1 MKSFKI
7 RENIKEAWLLFKN
20 NLSTFFL
27 ILALL
32 YVAES
37 VSEKENI
44 ILSIIVSIV
53 GIFVSYMI
61 IKFLLSIIDKKEFN
75 IFSKKSF
82 PTLKQLWR
90 FFATYIIVA
99 ITGMGSFLVF
109 FIPAFFILSKTIIL
123 TSLVKILFGFSVIG
137 LIVGIYFAVRLMFAL
152 FIVIDKEKG
161 IIESI
166 KESWSITK
174 GHFWKIFW
182 KTFLIELFMVVGFLL
197 FFVGAF
203 ITYPM
208 GMILFTML
216 YRHFK
221 NGEIIK
227 EAELIRE

>member
-7 RENIKEAWLLFKN
+7 RENIKEAWQLFKN

-37 VSEKENI
+37 VSEKDNI

-75 IFSKKSF
+75 IFSKKSL
-82 PTLKQLWR
+82 PTLRQLWK
-90 FFATYIIVA
+90 FFATYIIVV

-123 TSLVKILFGFSVIG
+123 TSIVKILFGFSVIG

-152 FIVIDKEKG
+152 FIVIDEEKG

-166 KESWSITK
+166 KESWNITK
-174 GHFWKIFW
+174 GNFWKIFW
-182 KTFLIELFMVVGFLL
+182 KTFLIELFMVIGFLL

-203 ITYPM
+203 ITYPI

-221 NGEIIK
+221 K
-227 EAELIRE
+227 